1 MQDFK
6 HNSPT
11 FGELIGRQGLCFYV
25 PTYQRGFTWGSDQ
38 IERLFED
45 LFAGT
50 DRVAAGD
57 NPSTFLGSVI
67 FFADKY
73 AVDPKKLNALP
84 TQVFNVVDGQQRLTT
99 LLLVCSSLMRA
110 TQQVLTELDA
120 TQVTDS
126 DPDPTTTWLR
136 EILQA
141 VSGRLLGTLHFYD
154 ERAESGYRFKPRM
167 IRQASDIWG
176 NTETDACYESDIA
189 WYLHAMATA
198 RAETSAYEPVAVSP
212 HRPQLK
218 LALEAIES
226 ALAAV
231 RTGEIECD
239 ALSKLDFVTSNEA
252 CGRLLDRPEGAP
264 VGSSSFSELQRR
276 GARLATIA
284 SFLLTHVKVIEVLAP
299 NEEYAFTLFEPLNT
313 TGQPL
318 TPIETL
324 RPLVVQAEGGS
335 SNFMRSQS
343 AGDLEAVDRYLS
355 EDLEPAPRARRLDAL
370 ITSFALVER
379 GEKIGRGL
387 LAQRSFLRQRYE
399 PAAGMDLQDKR
410 AFSHGLATTAN
421 FLNDVWDDDSPT
433 MVRDDERTHL
443 CLEVLTT
450 TKHSIAIPLLVRFY
464 ERADETKAHSD
475 IEAFRQVLRSATA
488 FWTLW
493 RTALTTTSGIDTVHR
508 RLIREGNAETNLPR
522 LTRAETTHEDLPK
535 AEEVKSALRGI
546 LLRKLKITGLEDWVN
561 MVGARSVYQTEKAL
575 ARYLLLLAH
584 DDAIEDPG
592 SPGHCRRGASGYAPT
607 LNVATWKAHYTIE
620 HMAPQS
626 FNAADATYERAIYDD
641 GLVDRLG
648 NLLLLPAGIN
658 QVIGNRPWPA
668 KRAIYQVLSSADPV
682 ERQDGFKNAGLTTI
696 GRKAAELI
704 ESAHYMP
711 FCKFVGSLP
720 PDKNLSAEFV
730 RERARSLARLAWDRL
745 WDDLSPTALVSPT
758 ELQNS

>member
-1 MQDFK
+1 MTPQQDFQ
-6 HNSPT
+6 HSSAT

-73 AVDPKKLNALP
+73 AVDPKKANALP
-84 TQVFNVVDGQQRLTT
+84 TQVFHVVDGQQRLTT

-110 TQQVLTELDA
+110 AHQVLTELDA

-141 VSGRLLGTLHFYD
+141 VSGRLLGALHFDD

-176 NTETDACYESDIA
+176 NTVTDARYESDIA
-189 WYLHAMATA
+189 WYLHAIATA

-212 HRPQLK
+212 HRPHLR

-231 RTGEIECD
+231 QTGDTDCA
-239 ALSKLDFVTSNEA
+239 ALSELAFVTSDEA
-252 CGRLLDRPEGAP
+252 CGRLLDRPEGAS
-264 VGSSSFSELQRR
+264 VGPSSFSELQRR

-324 RPLVVQAEGGS
+324 KPLVVQAEGGTS
-335 SNFMRSQS
+335 SFLGSPS
-343 AGDLEAVDRYLS
+343 AGHLEAVDRYLP
-355 EDLEPAPRARRLDAL
+355 EDLGPAQRARRLDAL

-387 LAQRSFLRQRYE
+387 LAQRSFLRRPYG
-399 PAAGMDLQDKR
+399 PAAGMDLQGKR

-421 FLNDVWDDDSPT
+421 FLNDVWDDDSPA
-433 MVRDDERTHL
+433 MALLGNGRTHL
-443 CLEVLTT
+443 CLEVLTAT
-450 TKHSIAIPLLVRFY
+450 RHTIAIPLLVRFY
-464 ERADETKAHSD
+464 ERADETTAGSD
-475 IEAFRQVLRSATA
+475 IKEFRQVLRSVTA

-508 RLIREGNAETNLPR
+508 RLIREGHAETNLPR
-522 LTRAETTHEDLPK
+522 LTRAETSHENLPTA
-535 AEEVKSALRGI
+535 AEVQGALRGV
-546 LLRKLKITGLEDWVN
+546 LLRKLKITSAEDWVN
-561 MVGARSVYQTEKAL
+561 MVGAQSVYQTEKAL

-584 DDAIEDPG
+584 DDAIKDSA
-592 SPGHCRRGASGYAPT
+592 SPGHCRRGAGGYAPT
-607 LNVATWKAHYTIE
+607 LNVATWRAHYTIE

-626 FNAADATYERAIYDD
+626 FKTADATYERAIYDD

-658 QVIGNRPWPA
+658 QVIGNRPWPD
-668 KRAIYQVLSSADPV
+668 KRAIYQVLSSADPD
-682 ERQDGFKNAGLTTI
+682 ERQDGLKNAGLTTI

-704 ESAHYMP
+704 ESGGYMP
-711 FCKFVGSLP
+711 FCQFVGSLL
-720 PDKNLSAEFV
+720 PDEDLSADFV
-730 RERARSLARLAWDRL
+730 RARAQSLARLAWDRL
-745 WDDLSPTALVSPT
+745 WDDLSPTALGAPP
-758 ELQNS
+758 

>member
-1 MQDFK
+1 MTPQQDFQ
-6 HNSPT
+6 HSAPT

-67 FFADKY
+67 FFADRY
-73 AVDPKKLNALP
+73 AVDPKRANALP
-84 TQVFNVVDGQQRLTT
+84 TQVFHVVDGQQRLTT

-110 TQQVLTELDA
+110 AHQVLAELNA
-120 TQVTDS
+120 TQVADS

-136 EILQA
+136 EILQG
-141 VSGRLLGTLHFYD
+141 VSGRLLGALHFDD

-176 NTETDACYESDIA
+176 NTVTDARYESDIA
-189 WYLHAMATA
+189 WYLHAIATA

-212 HRPQLK
+212 HRPHLG

-231 RTGEIECD
+231 QTGDIDCA
-239 ALSKLDFVTSNEA
+239 ALSELAFVTSDEA

-264 VGSSSFSELQRR
+264 VEPSSFSELQRR

-284 SFLLTHVKVIEVLAP
+284 SFLLAHVKVIEVLAP

-324 RPLVVQAEGGS
+324 KPLVVQAEGGS
-335 SNFMRSQS
+335 SSFLGSPS
-343 AGDLEAVDRYLS
+343 AGHLEAVDRYLP
-355 EDLEPAPRARRLDAL
+355 EDLEPAQRARRLDAL

-379 GEKIGRGL
+379 GEKIGRVL
-387 LAQRSFLRQRYE
+387 LDQRSFLRWPYE
-399 PAAGMDLQDKR
+399 PVAGMDLQGKR

-421 FLNDVWDDDSPT
+421 FLNDVWDDDSPA
-433 MVRDDERTHL
+433 MALGDERTHL
-443 CLEVLTT
+443 CLEVLTAT
-450 TKHSIAIPLLVRFY
+450 RHTIAIPLLVRFY
-464 ERADETKAHSD
+464 ERADETKAGSD
-475 IEAFRQVLRSATA
+475 IEEFRQVLRSVTA

-493 RTALTTTSGIDTVHR
+493 RTARTTTSGIDTVHR
-508 RLIREGNAETNLPR
+508 RLISEGHAETNLPG
-522 LTRAETTHEDLPK
+522 LTRAETSHADLPK
-535 AEEVKSALRGI
+535 AAEVQGALRCV
-546 LLRKLKITGLEDWVN
+546 LLRKLKITSAEDWVN
-561 MVGARSVYQTEKAL
+561 MVGAQSVYQTEKAL

-584 DDAIEDPG
+584 DGAIKDPE
-592 SPGHCRRGASGYAPT
+592 SPGHCRRGAGGYAPT

-658 QVIGNRPWPA
+658 QAIGNRPWPA
-668 KRAIYQVLSSADPV
+668 KRAIYQVLSSADPD
-682 ERQDGFKNAGLTTI
+682 ERQDGLEHAGLTTI

-704 ESAHYMP
+704 ESGGYMP
-711 FCKFVGSLP
+711 FCQFVGSLP
-720 PDKNLSAEFV
+720 PDEGLSADFV

-745 WDDLSPTALVSPT
+745 WHDLSPTALGAPT
-758 ELQNS
+758 